1 MLLRVGAFTYAAKAL
16 EPGMEIRGW
25 DDCPDNFQTDFN
37 FDKGPKWL
45 LALAHTPFLEKYAY
59 PRAIDLGLAEVWPD
73 AKGAV
78 LNPFFNCEGWIIHD
92 NPKNDLERWIEGS
105 LAHLQHDRTS
115 PLMRFLLRHRKIDFS
130 ERVVVFWQVLP
141 RITFTRFGS
150 KMRMRHDIHRMNGT
164 FEEYKLALR
173 GERFNFSG

>member
-1 MLLRVGAFTYAAKAL
+1 
-16 EPGMEIRGW
+16 MEIRGW
-25 DDCPDNFQTDFN
+25 DDCPKNFQTDFN

-45 LALAHTPFLEKYAY
+45 FALAHTPYLEKYAY
-59 PRAIDLGLAEVWPD
+59 PKAIDLGLAEVWPD
-73 AKGAV
+73 VKGA
-78 LNPFFNCEGWIIHD
+78 LPDSSFNSKGWIIHN
-92 NPKNDLERWIEGS
+92 NPKNHLGRWIEGS
-105 LAHLQHDRTS
+105 MAHLEYVKTT
-115 PLMRFLLRHRKIDFS
+115 PLMGFFLRQRRINFS
-130 ERVVVFWQVLP
+130 ECVVVFWQVLP